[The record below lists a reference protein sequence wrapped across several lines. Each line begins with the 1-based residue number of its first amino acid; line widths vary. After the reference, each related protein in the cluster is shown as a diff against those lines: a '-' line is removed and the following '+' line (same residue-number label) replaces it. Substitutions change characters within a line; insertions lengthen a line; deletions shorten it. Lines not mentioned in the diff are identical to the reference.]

1 MLASA
6 IVLDEPPL
14 KKPNWLYRS
23 YSEVETDFRELGS
36 Y

>member
-6 IVLDEPPL
+6 VIMDKAPL
-14 KKPNWLYRS
+14 KKPSWLYRS
-23 YSEVETDFRELGS
+23 YSEVETDYRELGS